1 MSQSLDNSAGFHR
14 ANLSQRYLINKR
26 PTFNRFKNSSTDQ
39 LPSLAYGYS
48 SSKDPKHSSLTLI
61 RSISPPMLNES
72 RRSVNS
78 ILSGCKDYLQHYN
91 IETTVT
97 QPKSFLKLDAEVY
110 KQRIRDQ
117 ATCTV
122 AKSLQNLEKYKP
134 RILKAGY

>member
-1 MSQSLDNSAGFHR
+1 MDNSAGFHR
-14 ANLSQRYLINKR
+14 ANLSQRYLQTKR
-26 PTFNRFKNSSTDQ
+26 PHFNRFKNSSQDQ
-39 LPSLAYGYS
+39 LPALACC
-48 SSKDPKHSSLTLI
+48 SKDPKTSSVTLI
-61 RSISPPMLNES
+61 RSISPPVPKELNES

-117 ATCTV
+117 ATSTV
-122 AKSLQNLEKYKP
+122 AKSLQKLEKYNP
-134 RILKAGY
+134 RILKIAY